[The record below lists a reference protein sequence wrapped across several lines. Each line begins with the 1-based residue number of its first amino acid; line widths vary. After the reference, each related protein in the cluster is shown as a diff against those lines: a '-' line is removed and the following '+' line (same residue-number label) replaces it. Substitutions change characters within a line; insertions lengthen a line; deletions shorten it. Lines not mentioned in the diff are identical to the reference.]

1 MQWPYPDKRKR
12 GLNVNT
18 ELITKTENFLNQKF
32 DDSEYFKA
40 HPDEK
45 AYRLEHSYRVGV
57 L

>member
-18 ELITKTENFLNQKF
+18 ELITKTENFLKQKF